1 MGNETQSPSVAR
13 RRLVFFLPEAGKQ
26 SGGGLTDGWTA
37 AGCVG
42 CFTPLPLR
50 PPNPPPLWRSCR
62 GTCEG
67 RSAQISAG
75 GPSRSF
81 WLLAHDRLQEGRG
94 WWWWCWWVGGLH
106 SGCSGLKGL
115 SGRPSH
121 SITQVRACCSNKTRR
136 NDSLTGLQGEMKP
149 MLLKK
154 IIRSYC
160 RQVGWCYFYYF
171 IFLLCFS
178 NFRFYNMLQKCA

>member
-1 MGNETQSPSVAR
+1 MKSEIKSYDNGSFAALGLMGNETQSPSVAR

-37 AGCVG
+37 VG
-42 CFTPLPLR
+42 CFTRPPLR
-50 PPNPPPLWRSCR
+50 PPPSPPLWRSCR

-94 WWWWCWWVGGLH
+94 VVVVLVGGGSSLWLLRVKGAVGKTLSQHH
-106 SGCSGLKGL
+106 SG
-115 SGRPSH
+115 
-121 SITQVRACCSNKTRR
+121 A
-136 NDSLTGLQGEMKP
+136 SLLLQ
-149 MLLKK
+149 
-154 IIRSYC
+154 
-160 RQVGWCYFYYF
+160 
-171 IFLLCFS
+171 
-178 NFRFYNMLQKCA
+178 